1 MSACDPFGVPHC
13 HVQIGERLNEE
24 MEETSRWANLSRYLL
39 DERHSMGAIP
49 WGYSAVRS

>member
-1 MSACDPFGVPHC
+1 M
-13 HVQIGERLNEE
+13 QIGERLNEE